1 MVNILFQGLNNYTK
15 DQIIIYQRVLRVPR
29 NEAKEIGL
37 IKCFVYLGIIRA

>member
-1 MVNILFQGLNNYTK
+1 MKKNFIIQN